1 MIGYGSYLDDSRG
14 MVSQIVE
21 LVEGRLQRRQNLV
34 SFWMGDVPRVCF
46 TAPRTKPIAERL
58 NAVLLL
64 AGVGV
69 GQMEGMAKCRFGGGS
84 FRAVIFPCEICLL
97 GLMAR

>member
-1 MIGYGSYLDDSRG
+1 

-64 AGVGV
+64 AGIGV
-69 GQMEGMAKCRFGGGS
+69 GQMERMAKCRFGGG
-84 FRAVIFPCEICLL
+84 FVRAVMFTCGICLL